1 MSREDGARGHSQQ
14 LCGTLILAISCTLR
28 ARIATVRRIPGVG
41 LGLMR
46 RAKNP

>member
-1 MSREDGARGHSQQ
+1 MSSEGGAGRHSQQ
-14 LCGTLILAISCTLR
+14 LCGTIILAISCTLR
-28 ARIATVRRIPGVG
+28 ARIATVRRIPGVW